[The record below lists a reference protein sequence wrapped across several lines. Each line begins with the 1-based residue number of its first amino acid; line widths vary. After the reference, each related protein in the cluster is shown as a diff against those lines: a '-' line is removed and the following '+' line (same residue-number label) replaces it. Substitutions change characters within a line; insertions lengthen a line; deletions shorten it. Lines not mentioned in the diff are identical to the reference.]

1 LLAILRTLQFSEG
14 SGTLSKGWQPDQV
27 TIWWLTNNQ
36 NVEKILSKG
45 SGILRLTKLVLDIL
59 QTAWALEFDIQPVWV
74 SRENPFLL
82 KADTISKG
90 IDTDNWDITEKDFY
104 HLSGL
109 FGPFSIDLF
118 ATRDNAKC
126 KRFYS

>member
-1 LLAILRTLQFSEG
+1 
-14 SGTLSKGWQPDQV
+14 V
-27 TIWWLTNNQ
+27 TNWWLTNNQ

-118 ATRDNAKC
+118 ATCDNAKC

>member
-1 LLAILRTLQFSEG
+1 
-14 SGTLSKGWQPDQV
+14 
-27 TIWWLTNNQ
+27 LTNNQ

-90 IDTDNWDITEKDFY
+90 IDTDNWDITEEDFY